1 MGCEREGLK
10 GLELFCD
17 NFLLEYVKKTKFIT
31 AGLEVLIAY
40 LIAKE
45 NEIKLL
51 RSILTGK
58 INEIPAQIIRER
70 MRETFI

>member
-1 MGCEREGLK
+1 MGYEKEGLRE
-10 GLELFCD
+10 LELSCD
-17 NFLLEYVKKTKFIT
+17 NFLLEYVKKTKLVT

-58 INEIPAQIIRER
+58 INEIPVQMIRER